1 MRGAW
6 EEAGCAVI
14 KKREKEMADELSEKL
29 LRYAPQTLA
38 GIKTG
43 SIFHIHDIAVGM
55 LELEIAVLN
64 SKLNPMDIY
73 IERVQSKKGNSL
85 IYVYRKQQLIRD
97 LEDPTARKLLWYKGY
112 PFVGADADT
121 ILYGRI
127 EHLKE
132 RLTDYDCFPHEIGLF
147 LGFPVEDVKAFIEKD
162 GHDCLTCG
170 FWKVYCNKS
179 QALET
184 FRQYK
189 ICARIYNEAADLKI
203 PVTRMTVNLR
213 NVDISRGYRKAS

>member
-43 SIFHIHDIAVGM
+43 SIFNIHDIAVGM

-73 IERVQSKKGNSL
+73 IERVQSKK
-85 IYVYRKQQLIRD
+85 
-97 LEDPTARKLLWYKGY
+97 E
-112 PFVGADADT
+112 
-121 ILYGRI
+121 ILSSM
-127 EHLKE
+127 
-132 RLTDYDCFPHEIGLF
+132 FIG
-147 LGFPVEDVKAFIEKD
+147 
-162 GHDCLTCG
+162 
-170 FWKVYCNKS
+170 S
-179 QALET
+179 
-184 FRQYK
+184 
-189 ICARIYNEAADLKI
+189 
-203 PVTRMTVNLR
+203 
-213 NVDISRGYRKAS
+213 SS

>member
-1 MRGAW
+1 MFEWKKLGLF
-6 EEAGCAVI
+6 AGGV
-14 KKREKEMADELSEKL
+14 LFG
-29 LRYAPQTLA
+29 TA
-38 GIKTG
+38 GIAILKST
-43 SIFHIHDIAVGM
+43 DMKKAYTQCTA
-55 LELEIAVLN
+55 AVLRGKD
-64 SKLNPMDIY
+64 SVVKCGT
-73 IERVQSKKGNSL
+73 S
-85 IYVYRKQQLIRD
+85 
-97 LEDPTARKLLWYKGY
+97 
-112 PFVGADADT
+112 F
-121 ILYGRI
+121 
-127 EHLKE
+127 KE